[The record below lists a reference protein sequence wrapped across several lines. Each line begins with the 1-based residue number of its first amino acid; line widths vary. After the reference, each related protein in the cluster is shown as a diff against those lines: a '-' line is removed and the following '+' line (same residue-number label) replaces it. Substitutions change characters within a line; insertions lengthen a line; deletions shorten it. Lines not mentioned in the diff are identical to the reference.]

1 MSTYLLLIFIGLA
14 IVGWLTYSGRIRLPG
29 DRDYIHPDLL
39 KAANGSRSL
48 SKRLL
53 KQARLKYPDKSER
66 WCREKVIYDL
76 NRDRGVIKARRN
88 IFNVRSWTHRETRE
102 KLITAGLFL
111 WVTNSVLSLIDRL
124 RR

>member
-1 MSTYLLLIFIGLA
+1 MSTYLILIVIELS
-14 IVGWLTYSGRIRLPG
+14 IVGWLAYSGSIRLPG
-29 DRDYIHPDLL
+29 DREYIHPDLL

-48 SKRLL
+48 AKRLL
-53 KQARLKYPDKSER
+53 KQARLKYPDKSDR

-88 IFNVRSWTHRETRE
+88 MFNVRSWTHRETRE

-111 WVTNSVLSLIDRL
+111 WVANRFISLIDRL